1 MSETARQ
8 TRLLGDL
15 ESDVAHIETEG
26 RVIRPALGLLSAL
39 VDECRL
45 QVSPDGLSV
54 TAVDPANVALV
65 DLTIH
70 ARAFESFSVA
80 ESFRT
85 GLVLD
90 SLESSLRQARK
101 GARTSDPVSLDVS
114 AGRTVVEVE
123 REYSEATVT
132 YADEVLG
139 IDPNS
144 IREEPTVP
152 GLELPATATVP
163 MQALADG
170 VSYISGV
177 TDHVLVSRDG
187 DALRLAADGDEDTSG
202 PFRAVVSVSDAVD
215 CPEEQDPGSWLSLDY
230 VADAV
235 NALDQGLVD
244 GVTMDW
250 GENFPVRFAFERTDA
265 DGTLLYEGE
274 YMISPRVK
282 DGDPE

>member
-45 QVSPDGLSV
+45 QVTPDGLSV

-70 ARAFESFSVA
+70 ARAFESYSVA

-85 GLVLD
+85 GLVVE

-114 AGRTVVEVE
+114 AGRTVVEIE
-123 REYSEATVT
+123 RDYGDAAVT

-139 IDPNS
+139 IDPDS
-144 IREEPTVP
+144 VREEPTMP
-152 GLELPATATVP
+152 ELGLPASAAVP
-163 MQALADG
+163 MQPLADA
-170 VSYISGV
+170 VEYINGV
-177 TDHVLVSRDG
+177 TDHMLVSRDG
-187 DALRLAADGDEDTSG
+187 DDLRLAADGNEDTSG
-202 PFRAVVSVSDAVD
+202 PFRAVVSVADVVD
-215 CPEEQDPGSWLSLDY
+215 CPDDEDPRSWLSLDY
-230 VADAV
+230 VTDV
-235 NALDQGLVD
+235 VSALDSALVD
-244 GVTMDW
+244 DVGVVFGDT
-250 GENFPVRFAFERTDA
+250 FPVLFKFKRTDA
-265 DGTLLYEGE
+265 DGTVLYEGR